1 MFKKIVYTLVASWLF
16 VACKNGTDHSGHE
29 GHNAGMEP
37 KTKEDSLYKD
47 VMDGHN
53 VVMPKIGK
61 VKGYIALAS
70 QQLDSINKLPAK
82 AKAAAAGYKASLDSL
97 VAELTTAN
105 QSMTQWMDEF
115 NPDSLSE
122 EVEKRIG
129 YLESEKVKVE
139 KVKSN
144 ILGSLEKAEKL
155 FGKKQ

>member
-1 MFKKIVYTLVASWLF
+1 MLKKIAYTLLASWLF
-16 VACKNGTDHSGHE
+16 IACNNGTDQSAHE
-29 GHNAGMEP
+29 GHNTSMEP

-61 VKGYIALAS
+61 VKGYIALAQ
-70 QQLDSINKLPAK
+70 QQLDSLDKLPAK
-82 AKAAAAGYKASLDSL
+82 AKAAAAGYKATLDSL
-97 VAELTTAN
+97 IAELNTAN

-115 NPDSLSE
+115 VPDSLSE
-122 EVEKRIG
+122 EAEKRIA
-129 YLESEKVKVE
+129 YLEFEKVKVE

-155 FGKKQ
+155 FGKKE